1 MGTAQN
7 AFTASVIE
15 VSPTATPTPPP
26 WVFDLLG
33 STPFEDAS
41 SWHEAIGLSVA
52 RATGLAA
59 VRVVVP
65 GVRAMDILT
74 LQQVVAEAY
83 QSVFEQLRLG
93 PASWPVRFWAFIPGI
108 HAVMSPGLDRYMVF
122 NAGRFAAYSAW
133 CGGREAFSKS
143 VPTASA
149 VGAWGEDLV
158 LYCLAAAAP
167 ATPAENPRQVPAYRY
182 SRKYG
187 PMPPCFARSTL
198 VQAAGA
204 PLLLVGG
211 TASIRGEDSVHV
223 GHLEAQAEETFRNLA
238 ALVRSAL
245 AGDGDENDLERG
257 PWLDRFRDLRVYHP
271 RLADRSSIL
280 ALIQERFRCLRRVE
294 LIGAEL
300 CRAEL
305 LVEIEG
311 LAEV

>member
-1 MGTAQN
+1 MAIARST
-7 AFTASVIE
+7 FSASVIE
-15 VSPTATPTPPP
+15 VSPTATPAPPP

-33 STPFEDAS
+33 GARFEEVS
-41 SWHEAIGLSVA
+41 SWHEAARVSVA
-52 RATGLAA
+52 RTPALAA
-59 VRVVVP
+59 VRVLVP
-65 GVRAMDILT
+65 GIRAMDILT

-83 QSVFEQLRLG
+83 QSVFEQLRVG
-93 PASWPVRFWAFIPGI
+93 PAPWPVRFWAFIPGI

-149 VGAWGEDLV
+149 VGTWGEDLV

-167 ATPAENPRQVPAYRY
+167 ATPAENPRQIPAYRY

-198 VQAAGA
+198 VQVTGA

-211 TASIRGEDSVHV
+211 TASIRGEDSMHID
-223 GHLEAQAEETFRNLA
+223 HLEAQAGETFRNLA

-245 AGDGDENDLERG
+245 GGDGDDSDLEQG
-257 PWLDRFRDLRVYHP
+257 PWLDRFRDLRIYHP
-271 RLADRSSIL
+271 RLADRSAIL
-280 ALIQERFRCLRRVE
+280 SLVQEHFRCLKRVE
-294 LIGAEL
+294 LISAEL

-311 LAEV
+311 LAEA